1 MNVRELLI
9 RVGFEGE
16 QTVPELDKIDRKV
29 DKVKESF
36 LSLNTILSTLF
47 VGGALKGL
55 FGIGDAMQRLQAQI
69 GNSTQDMEN
78 ANARLNDLAKHAND
92 NRTSIEAYADSWGKM
107 NQGISRFGGTTEDT
121 TTFVDT
127 LSAAF
132 KSNGTSAESANAAL
146 FQLGQ
151 TMQSGV
157 VQGEEMNSFLDAQ
170 GTLAN
175 EVMTAIGGTV
185 IGYKKMQAAGQVTA
199 KMLMDAVNKQYPK
212 YMAQLKAMPL
222 ALGDVWTIVLNDV
235 KMGIANVNDE
245 TKAIPRI
252 ARYLMD
258 AWNKLKTTAGELL
271 ERIGG
276 LDNALQSLAR
286 VAAPLAI
293 LLGVLKG
300 FQVLSMLAT
309 PTGMVI
315 ALAGAIGLLYDDY
328 RVWKDGGES
337 LIDWE
342 EWEGPINNAID
353 STKDLAFGVRDL
365 AKAFG
370 ELLGIDLSKWTL
382 KGELEDLSKHMKE
395 LVDLGQNLADV
406 INHLSAGEFKEAASS
421 FKKAWSGNNP
431 EQNTD
436 ALPGVTASAESVFK
450 PDRVVYQRPE
460 WWPDWLGGKGQALN
474 AMTQA
479 QPLAPGNT
487 PSRVQ
492 PNVTVTAPVTATI
505 NIQQQPGESGDALAA
520 RVTDALRKQ
529 QQPAFDP
536 RSLLIAG
543 GAK

>member
-16 QTVPELDKIDRKV
+16 QTVPELDKIDNKV
-29 DKVKESF
+29 DKVKSSF
-36 LSLNTILSTLF
+36 MSLNTVLSGLF

-69 GNSTQDMEN
+69 GNSTQDMEG
-78 ANARLNDLAKHAND
+78 ANARLNELAKHAND
-92 NRTSIEAYADSWGKM
+92 TRTSIDAYADSWGKM
-107 NQGISRFGGTTEDT
+107 NQGIQRFGGTTEDT

-175 EVMTAIGGTV
+175 EVMTSIGGTV
-185 IGYKKMQAAGQVTA
+185 IGYKKMQAAGKVTA
-199 KMLMDAVNKQYPK
+199 QMLMEAVNKQYPK
-212 YMAQLKAMPL
+212 YIAQLKAMPL
-222 ALGDVWTIVLNDV
+222 ALGDVWTTVLNDI

-252 ARYLMD
+252 ARLLMD
-258 AWNKLKTTAGELL
+258 AWNRLKEGAGDLVDRL
-271 ERIGG
+271 GG
-276 LDNALQSLAR
+276 LDNALQTLAR

-300 FQVLSMLAT
+300 FQVLTMLAT
-309 PTGMVI
+309 PIGMI
-315 ALAGAIGLLYDDY
+315 TALGLAIGALYDDY
-328 RVWKDGGES
+328 TVWKEGGES
-337 LIDWE
+337 LIDWS
-342 EWEGPINNAID
+342 EWEGPITSAIE
-353 STKDLAFGVRDL
+353 STKQLSTNVLDLA
-365 AKAFG
+365 AAFG
-370 ELLGIDLSKWTL
+370 KLLGIDLSQWTL
-382 KGELEDLSKHMKE
+382 KAELEDLSKHMKE
-395 LVDLGQNLADV
+395 LVDLGNNLADV
-406 INHLSAGEFKEAASS
+406 INHLSAGEFGKAADS

-450 PDRVVYQRPE
+450 PERVVYQRPE
-460 WWPDWLGGKGQALN
+460 WWPEWAGGKGQALN
-474 AMTQA
+474 AFSQA

-505 NIQQQPGESGDALAA
+505 NIQQQPGENAETLAA
-520 RVTDALRKQ
+520 RVSDTLRKQ